1 MLRPCPLRRITR
13 YALLLAPLVVCLARL
28 HAQGAASPAAALQ
41 DANRCLG
48 IVRASSKRRQRNE
61 RSQRNRRT
69 AAVGFTQPQASHTA
83 TADS

>member
-1 MLRPCPLRRITR
+1 MPFARFTR

-48 IVRASSKRRQRNE
+48 IVRASSKRRQRND
-61 RSQRNRRT
+61 RSQRT
-69 AAVGFTQPQASHTA
+69 ESPAAQASVGWY
-83 TADS
+83 SS

>member
-1 MLRPCPLRRITR
+1 MPFARITR

-28 HAQGAASPAAALQ
+28 HAQGAASPAPALQ

-61 RSQRNRRT
+61 RSQRT
-69 AAVGFTQPQASHTA
+69 ESPVAQASVG
-83 TADS
+83 SYSS